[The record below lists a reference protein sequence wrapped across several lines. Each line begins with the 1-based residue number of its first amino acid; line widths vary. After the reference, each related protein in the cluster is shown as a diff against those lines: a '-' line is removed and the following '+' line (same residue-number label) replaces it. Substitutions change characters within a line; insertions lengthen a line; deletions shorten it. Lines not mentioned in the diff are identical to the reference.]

1 MKKQLFSFQVYVFS
15 RVISNLNRDNSDEQ
29 LRAEV

>member
-15 RVISNLNRDNSDEQ
+15 HVISNPNRDNSDEQ
-29 LRAEV
+29 LWAEK